1 MKHNADLKN
10 LIGHTLVLPSG
21 PIPVSYA
28 PKIIDFPYGM
38 PINYP
43 KVK

>member
-21 PIPVSYA
+21 PIPVSSA
-28 PKIIDFPYGM
+28 RKTIDFLRGM
-38 PINYP
+38 PMIL
-43 KVK
+43 VK